1 MIAIFINLDDSNPD
15 NGGLA
20 VFPGSH
26 KLGPQEDTSKIFDM
40 ICSPMATTSC

>member
-1 MIAIFINLDDSNPD
+1 MIAVFINLDDSNPE

-26 KLGPQEDTSKIFDM
+26 KLGPQDDTSKHLI
-40 ICSPMATTSC
+40 TSLNHYS